1 MIRTIK
7 DAAEYFKTI
16 DPQTALNECAIRRL
30 LRSGAVPCVKIG
42 KKYLV
47 TIEALESYL
56 SNGGDSS
63 STRLIP
69 KKDGSVRREW
79 KIQ

>member
-1 MIRTIK
+1 MVRTIK
-7 DAAEYFKTI
+7 DAATYFKTV
-16 DPQTALNECAIRRL
+16 DPQTGLNECAIRRL

-47 TIEALESYL
+47 TIEALEAYL
-56 SNGGDSS
+56 STGDST
-63 STRLIP
+63 TRSIS
-69 KKDGSVRREW
+69 KKDGSARKEW